1 MDQEL
6 IVFLE
11 THFSQISQQISSLRE
26 ETAQRFEQVDQRFE
40 QVDQRFEQVD
50 QRFEQVDQRF
60 EQVDQRFEQVA
71 ERFEQIDQRF
81 EQVDTAIRHTH
92 VSIEGLRREVCI
104 VAEGVMGLDERLKPA
119 RKDYLQDFE
128 DIRALIRTTYS
139 NLDTRTHA
147 LESWRQRTERDPI
160 ELIRERFGKTPDKS
174 SG

>member
-6 IVFLE
+6 IAYLE
-11 THFSQISQQISSLRE
+11 TRFSHISQQIESLRE
-26 ETAQRFEQVDQRFE
+26 ETAQRFEQV
-40 QVDQRFEQVD
+40 
-50 QRFEQVDQRF
+50 
-60 EQVDQRFEQVA
+60 
-71 ERFEQIDQRF
+71 DQRF

-104 VAEGVMGLDERLKPA
+104 VAEGVMGVDERLKPA

-128 DIRALIRTTYS
+128 DVRALIRTTYS
-139 NLDTRTHA
+139 NLDNRTHA
-147 LESWRQRTERDPI
+147 LESWRERTERDPI